1 MTPFWIAH
9 QGPDLAQGDLLPD
22 CLVPTFDPQ
31 FGESGDAE
39 TVPFERGDLIVVTQS
54 CDLAN
59 AKTRFV
65 ALCPI
70 FTLERFEAFNSNFK
84 TKGVWEEVRKGR
96 REGLHMLAGT
106 DEPENNRRALIVDF
120 RQIYSLPFEYL
131 SSRAAEIETRWRLQ
145 SPFVEHFS
153 QAFARFFM
161 RVGLPSAI
169 PPFK

>member
-1 MTPFWIAH
+1 MTLFWIAH
-9 QGPDLAQGDLLPD
+9 QGLDLAQGDLLPD
-22 CLVPTFDPQ
+22 CLVPTFDPK

-39 TVPFERGDLIVVTQS
+39 TVPFGRGDLVVVTQS

-84 TKGVWEEVRKGR
+84 AKSVWEDVRKGR

-106 DEPENNRRALIVDF
+106 DKPENNRSVLVVDF

-131 SSRAAEIETRWRLQ
+131 TSHAEQVGTRRRLQ